1 MIPDHAIQVDGL
13 SRRFGAVTALESVT
27 FTVPPGTVIGILG
40 HNGAGKTTLL
50 EILATLLLPQS
61 GRAEVCGHD
70 VVAAPTQVRRVM
82 AYAPSGGTS
91 FFPRLTGRQNLEYF
105 AALYNVPRREWR
117 TRGDDAAT
125 EFAIADALDRRVDT
139 YSDGMRQ
146 RLALA
151 RVCLARAQVWLL
163 DEPTRGLD
171 PHVRAVTHA
180 AITRHA
186 RSHGATILWSTHDL
200 SEAETMCDRVLVL
213 HRGRVT
219 LDQPTEV
226 VRASPGALHRAY
238 GDATSDGTPSGGAA

>member
-1 MIPDHAIQVDGL
+1 MAVHVEAL
-13 SRRFGAVTALESVT
+13 TRRFATVTALQSVT
-27 FTVPPGTVIGILG
+27 FAVPAGTILGVLG

-61 GRAEVCGHD
+61 GRAAVLGHD
-70 VVAAPTQVRRVM
+70 VVAAAPQVRRVL
-82 AYAPSGGTS
+82 AYAPAGGTS

-117 TRGDDAAT
+117 TRSEAAAAV
-125 EFAIADALDRRVDT
+125 FDIGGPLHRRVDT

-151 RVCLARAQVWLL
+151 RVWLAQAQVWLL

-171 PHVRAVTHA
+171 PQARAGTHA
-180 AITRHA
+180 ALIRQA
-186 RSHGATILWSTHDL
+186 RDEGATILWSTHDL
-200 SEAETMCDRVLVL
+200 HEAETVCDRVLVL

-219 LDQPTEV
+219 LDESTEAL
-226 VRASPGALHRAY
+226 RAAPGSLLRAY
-238 GDATSDGTPSGGAA
+238 GDATTDGGR